1 MNDLK
6 AKQTANDWGSRNH
19 IHTLVLITV
28 TLIAI
33 YFCYRLTV
41 PFFPALAWALALAVL
56 FAPLHRW
63 LESKVKYPNL
73 AASLSILMVA
83 LIVVVPATF
92 VLERM
97 VGEAIRGA
105 ETISTMWSLGNGAAP
120 SSLIHS
126 LRQSA
131 SG

>member
-6 AKQTANDWGSRNH
+6 AKQTATPTAHDWGSRSH

-33 YFCYRLTV
+33 YFCYRLAV

-73 AASLSILMVA
+73 AASLSILIVA

-97 VGEAIRGA
+97 VAEAIRGA
-105 ETISTMWSLGNGAAP
+105 ETIRTLVESGQC
-120 SSLIHS
+120 LIDS
-126 LRQSA
+126 
-131 SG
+131 